1 MIYMK
6 YRWLVVR
13 EFYYVLVILD
23 KSLGFYGVR
32 GED

>member
-1 MIYMK
+1 MKYMK
-6 YRWLVVR
+6 YSWLVVR
-13 EFYYVLVILD
+13 EFYYVFVILD